1 MAPSLTP
8 LLRDRA
14 RQFLAARGWPRAL
27 LLRRVVAGVLV
38 LLAAVLA
45 VRPPPQAGGEPT
57 VPMLVAARDLAPGS
71 SLRAGDVRVVR
82 APESLRPAAAL
93 TAAEQATGRV
103 LAGAASRGEPVTRAR
118 LVGRENNRLTT
129 GDPDSVAVPVRLADP
144 EVAALLA
151 PGARVDVVTVA
162 PEGGGAEAVLLAA
175 DATVVTVRT
184 DEPDGAVRAGS
195 RPGRLVVIAV
205 PRASATRLASVSLG
219 QPVAVTLR

>member
-1 MAPSLTP
+1 MPSAITP
-8 LLRDRA
+8 LTRDRL
-14 RQFLAARGWPRAL
+14 RQLFATRGWPRL
-27 LLRRVVAGVLV
+27 LVLRRVVAALLV
-38 LLAAVLA
+38 LLAVALA
-45 VRPPPQAGGEPT
+45 VRPPPRTDGEPT

-71 SLRAGDVRVVR
+71 SLRPGDVRLVH

-118 LVGRENNRLTT
+118 LVGRENSRLAT
-129 GDPDSVAVPVRLADP
+129 GDPSAVAVPVRLADP

-151 PGARVDVVTVA
+151 PGARVDVVTVSPDSVA
-162 PEGGGAEAVLLAA
+162 AGAVLAV
-175 DATVVTVRT
+175 DATVVTVREET
-184 DEPDGAVRAGS
+184 AAD

-205 PRASATRLASVSLG
+205 PRDAATRLASVSLG